1 VPWASRAT
9 KVIPSI
15 TSSTSEFE
23 LNDYSKGINR
33 YIANDVV
40 KTEFLYF
47 AQDAR
52 MPTLGEYETRKGCD
66 YLSDGVGETID
77 VQQTSTTGASDQD
90 FSQTAR
96 VAKKITFTTTGRC
109 NRLDLNLKN
118 STSATGTVIVEL
130 WSNDSGAPG
139 TKLARSSIAAS
150 DIDTSYGYE
159 TVRFINAPSVT
170 ATDYW
175 VVVYVQANGDGS
187 YKISSTTDASTGLT
201 STNSGSTWSAS
212 SEDYNVK
219 AYLSTDSP
227 VKGLHRA
234 YQSDG
239 TPRHLFAAGTVLH
252 GVTEATGALTSI
264 KTGLSAN
271 ATHYRFVTVND
282 ITYYVNG
289 FDGYRKL
296 TGSGFTT
303 DAQVNADNAT
313 IICEHKGLIFLADKN
328 DPNKVRYSNFADYEV
343 FTSTDFIYVP
353 SPKTGDPVTAMASVN
368 GALMIWTR
376 NKKFI
381 LYGDDNA
388 TFQLA
393 EAPATARHGTY
404 TQETIAVDSNFAY
417 FLSEDGVYRFN
428 GTTDEL
434 ISRDIYEDIKQLDN
448 KEKCITVLNQGRLHL
463 YYPSAGSAVNDSSIV
478 FNTNFASVE
487 SFDTDTYV
495 SRAFNAYNDDDQ
507 LIVASSLVGQL
518 FWQGNESNDYTNAG
532 GDINYYVQ
540 THYLTFGTPA
550 KFKEIRYWKPRF
562 DAQSGDY
569 NITCE
574 YAYDLRDNP
583 TTQENQNVQGEGY
596 TWGDAGTVWGSF
608 TWGTTPELQSDL
620 SVPGEYRRIQIRYKH
635 YATRQPH
642 KFLGHTFVVETR
654 KLR

>member
-1 VPWASRAT
+1 MRPWANRASKTVPGLTSRTA
-9 KVIPSI
+9 
-15 TSSTSEFE
+15 EYE
-23 LNDYSKGINR
+23 LNDYSKGINK
-33 YIANDVV
+33 YVANDVL
-40 KTEFLYF
+40 KDEFLRY

-66 YLSDGVGETID
+66 YLSDAVGEAID
-77 VQQTSTTGASDQD
+77 VQQTSTTGAGDQD
-90 FSQTAR
+90 FSQTAQ

-109 NRLDLNLKN
+109 TRLDVNLKN
-118 STSATGTVIVEL
+118 SASAQGTVMVEL
-130 WSNDSGAPG
+130 WSNSGGEPSEM
-139 TKLARSSIAAS
+139 LARSSVASSDIAAS
-150 DIDTSYGYE
+150 YAYE
-159 TVRFINAPSVT
+159 TVRFIDPPSVT

-175 VVVYVQANGDGS
+175 VVVYVQSNGSGL
-187 YKISSTTDASTGLT
+187 YKISSTTNASTGLT
-201 STNSGSTWSAS
+201 SSDSGTTWGAS

-219 AYLSTDSP
+219 AYLSTNAP
-227 VKGLHRA
+227 TKGLHRA
-234 YQSDG
+234 YKSDG
-239 TPRHLFAAGTVLH
+239 TKKNLFASSTVLY
-252 GVTEATGALTSI
+252 GVDEITGAVSSI

-282 ITYYVNG
+282 VVYYVNG
-289 FDGYRKL
+289 FDGIRKWD
-296 TGSGFTT
+296 FTT
-303 DAQVNADNAT
+303 ESQVTATDAT
-313 IICEHKGLIFLADKN
+313 IVVEHKGLLFFADKD
-328 DPNKVRYSNFADYEV
+328 DPNKVFYSNFADYET

-353 SPKTGDPVTAMASVN
+353 SPKTGDPVTAMASLN
-368 GALMIWTR
+368 GALIIWTV
-376 NKKFI
+376 NKKYI

-404 TQETIAVDSNFAY
+404 TQETMAADSNFAY
-417 FLSEDGVYRFN
+417 FVSEDGVYRFN

-434 ISRDIYEDIKQLDN
+434 ISKDIYEDIKQMANKDN
-448 KEKCITVLNQGRLHL
+448 TCLVLNQGRLHL
-463 YYPSAGSAVNDSSIV
+463 YYASAGSSVNDSSVV
-478 FNTNFASVE
+478 FNVNFSSVE
-487 SFDTDTYV
+487 SFDTDTFV

-507 LIVASSLVGQL
+507 LIVASSVVGQIY
-518 FWQGNESNDYTNAG
+518 WQGNDSNDYTNLG
-532 GDINYYVQ
+532 NDINYYIQ
-540 THYLTFGTPA
+540 TNYLTFGSPA

-562 DAQSGDY
+562 EAQSGDY

-583 TTQENQNVQGEGY
+583 TTEENQNVQGDGTE
-596 TWGDAGTVWGSF
+596 WGDGSLWGSF